1 MARSVVTPLQLT
13 AVTGML
19 QNQGLKS
26 LPAAL
31 ITAIN
36 NYNATTVI
44 TNWIAALNFYKS
56 QSFFTETTF
65 DALLSVGS
73 TVCPALG
80 NSIPAS
86 PVGTYTN
93 LINEYLT
100 PNSVTDESTLDPSG
114 FSWLI
119 EQTGSAYLGDGDYGK
134 FAQGFMAVQG
144 YISTVNDF
152 INSAANANE
161 YLGPTFTSM
170 DSLVT
175 ADIAMVNSNFP
186 GFATDISNQGQL
198 VDLSNLDL
206 YGTPAGVLQQ
216 FNNVANLAPG
226 ALPNSISGL
235 MNAVGLTNANIA
247 DLVTDNRESLFNP
260 NGLTANE
267 FDKLQKLAYTG
278 MTQVT
283 GDDLAQILSI
293 LDVTTPNIDSMADLL
308 DPVIMFP
315 NSYNTMNTASPN
327 GAIPIFDNSGSVNSN
342 IAPVV
347 GLYLPTSTGCDE
359 LGKIIPPADAV
370 ANKAIQVGLQQIG
383 GISNTT
389 WPALGE
395 IISSVA
401 PETWNINDEY
411 LANSVVQ
418 LGAPIPTNYLA
429 VQDVPIGTD
438 ITDTDYWEPTTLG
451 GLNTMA
457 DLPLIQAQTTAVDD
471 SVTDYFSNTVA
482 TGSGPNGVITTY
494 DVLGLAIDNDD
505 FATQL
510 ATATTAINA
519 LQTAGSL
526 NTLNTAYTNIVLAA
540 NDAAVLTQITNANN
554 AIAALS
560 ASPYVTTLNT
570 AWNYMANI
578 LNTQRGYQNSAGID
592 YFNLQAGEQSSIYG
606 FVQNLSQYAQLTAA
620 GDACEFL
627 ENIADTSTLTGQ
639 AIVGAMR
646 EGRNTPQLANAGLLT
661 TANQIPADP
670 VVRPIPVVVPVN

>member
-1 MARSVVTPLQLT
+1 MARSIVTPLQLT
-13 AVTGML
+13 AVAGLL

-56 QSFFTETTF
+56 QSYFTETTF

-80 NSIPAS
+80 NSIPAA

-119 EQTGSAYLGDGDYGK
+119 EQTGSAYLGDGDYGR
-134 FAQGFMAVQG
+134 FAQGFMATQG

-152 INSAANANE
+152 INSSVNANE
-161 YLGPTFTSM
+161 YLGPTFTTM
-170 DSLVT
+170 DSLIT

-186 GFATDISNQGQL
+186 GLATDISNQGQL
-198 VDLSNLDL
+198 VDLSNLEL

-216 FNNVANLAPG
+216 FNKVANLAPG
-226 ALPNSISGL
+226 ALPDSIGVI
-235 MNAVGLTNANIA
+235 MNAYGLTNAGIA
-247 DLVTDNRESLFNP
+247 DLVTDNRESLFNST
-260 NGLTANE
+260 GLTANE
-267 FDKLQKLAYTG
+267 FDKLQKLAYAG

-283 GDDLAQILSI
+283 GDTLTQVLSI
-293 LDVTTPNIDSMADLL
+293 LDVTTPNIDSMSDLL
-308 DPVIMFP
+308 NPVTMFP
-315 NSYNTMNTASPN
+315 NSYATMNTASPN
-327 GAIPIFDNSGSVNSN
+327 GPIPIFSTNGSVNSN
-342 IAPVV
+342 ISPVV

-359 LGKIIPPADAV
+359 LGKIIPSADAV

-383 GISNTT
+383 GIANTT
-389 WPALGE
+389 WPELGE
-395 IISSVA
+395 IISSTA

-411 LANSVVQ
+411 LANSVVA
-418 LGAPIPTNYLA
+418 LGAPIPANYLA
-429 VQDVPIGTD
+429 VQDVPIGTN

-457 DLPLIQAQTTAVDD
+457 NLPLIQAQTTAVDN

-482 TGSGPNGVITTY
+482 TGSGPDGVITTY
-494 DVLGLAIDNDD
+494 DVIGLAIDSDN
-505 FATQL
+505 FAAQL

-526 NTLNTAYTNIVLAA
+526 NTLNTAYTDILLAA

-554 AIAALS
+554 AISALS

-578 LNTQRGYQNSAGID
+578 LNTQRGYQKSAGVD
-592 YFNLQAGEQSSIYG
+592 YFNLQAGEQTSIYG
-606 FVQNLSQYAQLTAA
+606 FAQNLSQYAQLTAA

-627 ENIADTSTLTGQ
+627 ENIADTTTLTGQ

-646 EGRNTPQLANAGLLT
+646 EGRNTPQLADAGLLT

-670 VVRPIPVVVPVN
+670 VVRPIPAVVPVN

>member
-13 AVTGML
+13 AVAGML
-19 QNQGLKS
+19 QNQGLKP
-26 LPAAL
+26 LPTAL
-31 ITAIN
+31 SSAIN

-80 NSIPAS
+80 NSIPAA

-93 LINEYLT
+93 LINEYLI

-119 EQTGSAYLGDGDYGK
+119 EQTGSAYLGDGDYGR

-144 YISTVNDF
+144 YISTVNNF
-152 INSAANANE
+152 INSSVNANE
-161 YLGPTFTSM
+161 YLGPTFTTM

-186 GFATDISNQGQL
+186 GFAADISNQGEL
-198 VDLSNLDL
+198 VNLSNLEL

-216 FNNVANLAPG
+216 FNNVAGLAPG
-226 ALPNSISGL
+226 ALPESITGL
-235 MNAVGLTNANIA
+235 MNAVGLTDAGIT
-247 DLVTDNRESLFNP
+247 DLVANNRESLFNP
-260 NGLTANE
+260 TGLTANE
-267 FDKLQKLAYTG
+267 FDKLQKLAYTS

-293 LDVTTPNIDSMADLL
+293 LDVTTPNIDNMADLL
-308 DPVIMFP
+308 NPVIMFP
-315 NSYNTMNTASPN
+315 NSYKTMNTASPN
-327 GAIPIFDNSGSVNSN
+327 GAIPIFDDSGSVNSN

-347 GLYLPTSTGCDE
+347 GLYLPVATGCDE

-383 GISNTT
+383 GISNST

-395 IISSVA
+395 IISSAA

-418 LGAPIPTNYLA
+418 LGTPIPENYLA
-429 VQDVPIGTD
+429 VQDVPTGTD

-457 DLPLIQAQTTAVDD
+457 ELPLIQAQTTAVDD

-494 DVLGLAIDNDD
+494 DVLGLAIDNDN
-505 FATQL
+505 FAAQL

-526 NTLNTAYTNIVLAA
+526 NTLNTAYTSILVAG

-554 AIAALS
+554 AISALS

-578 LNTQRGYQNSAGID
+578 LNTQRGYQNSAGVD
-592 YFNLQAGEQSSIYG
+592 YFNLLAGEQSSIYG
-606 FVQNLSQYAQLTAA
+606 FAQNLSQYAQLTAA

-627 ENIADTSTLTGQ
+627 ENVADTTTLTGQ

-646 EGRNTPQLANAGLLT
+646 EGRNTPQLADAGLLT

-670 VVRPIPVVVPVN
+670 VVRPIPAVIPVN